1 MTTVPVVSAGAPLP
15 VPVDSL
21 ARAAWL
27 GLDTRAAQGVRAVLR
42 GLAVLLPP
50 KSASGRVTVAQV
62 ADASG
67 RSLRRA
73 RQVLQVMEAVGLIT
87 WTRGDILAGGR
98 RPSLIRVSKK
108 LLAALVTYA
117 RRRMPGRLA
126 RRAAE
131 FAKRL
136 AETLRARTIPARKR
150 SPRVVAEPGY
160 KPVKAPTHGEMNA
173 PLPPLQGEGKGGAG
187 PTVPAPLPKTGTMLN
202 QPRPKTGSRWREVAK
217 RIHQL
222 RGAQEKGLNSAVRE

>member
-15 VPVDSL
+15 VLVDSL

-27 GLDTRAAQGVRAVLR
+27 GLDTRAAQGIRAVLR

-67 RSLRRA
+67 RSLRRT

-108 LLAALVTYA
+108 LQAPLVTSA

-126 RRAAE
+126 RRSAE
-131 FAKRL
+131 FAKRVV
-136 AETLRARTIPARKR
+136 ASTRARTRPAQQHP
-150 SPRVVAEPGY
+150 PRTGVC
-160 KPVKAPTHGEMNA
+160 
-173 PLPPLQGEGKGGAG
+173 AG
-187 PTVPAPLPKTGTMLN
+187 LHTA
-202 QPRPKTGSRWREVAK
+202 
-217 RIHQL
+217 
-222 RGAQEKGLNSAVRE
+222 

>member
-15 VPVDSL
+15 VLVDSL

-27 GLDTRAAQGVRAVLR
+27 GLDTRAAQGIRAVLR

-62 ADASG
+62 A
-67 RSLRRA
+67 
-73 RQVLQVMEAVGLIT
+73 
-87 WTRGDILAGGR
+87 
-98 RPSLIRVSKK
+98 VSKK

-150 SPRVVAEPGY
+150 SPRVVVEPCY

-222 RGAQEKGLNSAVRE
+222 RGAQEKELNSAVRE

>member
-15 VPVDSL
+15 VLVDAL

-67 RSLRRA
+67 RSLRRT

-87 WTRGDILAGGR
+87 WTRGDILAGRR

-150 SPRVVAEPGY
+150 SPRALLQAGESTNPWGNECSPSPLTGGGKGRGRTYGPGSPSQDRNDAEPT
-160 KPVKAPTHGEMNA
+160 PTEDGF
-173 PLPPLQGEGKGGAG
+173 PLARSRQTNPPAS
-187 PTVPAPLPKTGTMLN
+187 
-202 QPRPKTGSRWREVAK
+202 RGSRERAE
-217 RIHQL
+217 QCCT
-222 RGAQEKGLNSAVRE
+222 